1 MAVYALVELE
11 IGNLEEMNPYV
22 ERVHSTIEAHGGRYL
37 VRGGRA
43 QVQEGGL
50 GDYPTKVIVEFP
62 SMQAAKTW
70 YDSDEYQA
78 ILPYRTANSTGNFVW
93 LEGV

>member
-1 MAVYALVELE
+1 
-11 IGNLEEMNPYV
+11 
-22 ERVHSTIEAHGGRYL
+22 
-37 VRGGRA
+37 
-43 QVQEGGL
+43 
-50 GDYPTKVIVEFP
+50 TKVIVEFP